1 MAERKYYW
9 LKLQDGFFDSK
20 RIKKL
25 RKLAGGDTYTIIY
38 LKMQLVAMKKGGV
51 LEYTGLE
58 KTFAE
63 ELALE
68 LDEEPENVAVTVS
81 YLLSC
86 GLLEESQNS
95 TEYFVPY
102 AVMNT
107 GSESSST
114 RRVREHR
121 ERKALHCNT
130 DETPVKRPCN
140 TEIEIEKEKEI
151 DIEGDILADEPPA
164 PPPISTDV
172 TEKKSRKKAEIKQ
185 PPVDFSDTGFSEFM
199 IIAIEKWLMYKTER
213 REAYKPT
220 GLQSLITQI
229 KNNVNKYGEKAVI
242 ALIVE
247 CMAANYKGII
257 FERLEK
263 MAKVQLHNG
272 HAGTGFQ
279 TGNPFL
285 EMRGKGLRQE

>member
-1 MAERKYYW
+1 MADKKFYW

-38 LKMQLVAMKKGGV
+38 LKMQLVAMKKGGI

-68 LDEEPENVAVTVS
+68 LDEEPENVCVTVN

-86 GLLEESQNS
+86 GLLEASSED
-95 TEYFVPY
+95 EYFVPY

-121 ERKALHCNT
+121 ERKALQCNA
-130 DETPVKRPCN
+130 DVTPVKQICN
-140 TEIEIEKEKEI
+140 TEIEKEIEKETDTEI
-151 DIEGDILADEPPA
+151 EEITSFLPEAETAPDPLPSVVISIILNDKTEYPITEADVMGWRDLYPAVDILQELRKMKGWADANPNKRKTKSGIKRFINAWLAKEQDRYHGPA
-164 PPPISTDV
+164 VSQQ
-172 TEKKSRKKAEIKQ
+172 Q
-185 PPVDFSDTGFSEFM
+185 PYQGRGS
-199 IIAIEKWLMYKTER
+199 
-213 REAYKPT
+213 
-220 GLQSLITQI
+220 
-229 KNNVNKYGEKAVI
+229 N
-242 ALIVE
+242 
-247 CMAANYKGII
+247 
-257 FERLEK
+257 
-263 MAKVQLHNG
+263 
-272 HAGTGFQ
+272 GFQ
-279 TGNPFL
+279 TSNPFM
-285 EMRGKGLRQE
+285 EMRNERSGSE